1 MLIGGQDR
9 NMCFINMFHGVIY
22 FLLIL
27 LIAPQVFS
35 KTTIPNELYEGMI
48 EYELKSGSYFNALV
62 LMDDAYKESHPIRY
76 ADGLK
81 GFHIDGDVSAIIEKA
96 KNSKKDIDWFTIGK
110 IEYDNNE
117 CKPSLRAFK
126 KLKNKLTLD
135 EKQKWAFYRANCF
148 IKLGSKK
155 RAAQV
160 LNDMLG
166 GIWTS
171 YAYFNLA
178 MAYAETSQNKSTSL
192 VTLRIAESFLIKE
205 TREEKA
211 LKDRINLAAGSL
223 YLNGN
228 KPDLAL
234 EFFKKVYL
242 DSESAADALYLNGVA
257 YHELGDFRSATQAWF
272 SVKKYPLLKQSVSEA
287 YLAIPFAYEA
297 SKYTSQALEA
307 YLEASSVF
315 KNELNKID
323 KIKKL
328 LKKYG
333 VQKVLIDESEI
344 AGLQW
349 FLAKDVVTNTTRAIY
364 YNYFVKDETIYD
376 LFELH
381 AEVSMTK
388 DSMVFW
394 DTQLSVFEQA
404 LKEKHK
410 TFNSKVLVFKKKNT
424 RKLISKYKSKVDQL
438 SKHKNMTNSL
448 STNLGMTAVL
458 DSVATL
464 SSRLAT
470 LQEKVKKGGGVLK
483 DQLQQIKVLKKKIHS
498 ADTSID
504 TLLKK
509 LDTELTLLVTY
520 KLSELR
526 ASMVVNYEKAEQ
538 GLVHILETI
547 AESKQLQK
555 RTLLD
560 GRYK

>member
-1 MLIGGQDR
+1 MD
-9 NMCFINMFHGVIY
+9 FFKFFSGVILY
-22 FLLIL
+22 LIV
-27 LIAPQVFS
+27 ATFSSQVLS
-35 KTTIPNELYEGMI
+35 NTTMPNELYEGMV
-48 EYELKSGSYFNALV
+48 EFELMSGNNFNALV
-62 LMDDAYKESHPIRY
+62 LMDENYKESHPIKY
-76 ADGLK
+76 AAGLK
-81 GFHIDGDVSAIIEKA
+81 GFHIDGDVSGIIEKA
-96 KNSKKDIDWFTIGK
+96 KNSKKDIDWFTIGE

-117 CKPSLRAFK
+117 CKSSLRAFK
-126 KLKNKLTLD
+126 KLKNNLTLD

-160 LNDMLG
+160 LNDILG
-166 GIWTS
+166 GVWTS

-192 VTLRIAESFLIKE
+192 VTLRIAESFLKKE

-228 KPDLAL
+228 KPDLAVD
-234 EFFKKVYL
+234 FFKKVYL

-257 YHELGDFRSATQAWF
+257 YHELGDFRAATQAWF

-287 YLAIPFAYEA
+287 YLAIPFAYEG

-315 KNELNKID
+315 KNELNKIT
-323 KIKKL
+323 KIEKL
-328 LKKYG
+328 LEKYG

-349 FLAKDVVTNTTRAIY
+349 FLAKDVVTNTTRAMY

-394 DTQLSVFEQA
+394 KTQLSVFEKA
-404 LKEKHK
+404 LREKHK
-410 TFNSKVLVFKKKNT
+410 TFNDKVVVFKKKKT
-424 RKLISKYKSKVDQL
+424 KTLISDYRNRVEKLNQ
-438 SKHKNMTNSL
+438 HKNMSSSL
-448 STNLGMTAVL
+448 SSNLGMTAML
-458 DSVATL
+458 DSIATL
-464 SSRLAT
+464 TSRLVA
-470 LQEKVKKGGGVLK
+470 LQGKIKKGGGVLQ
-483 DQLQQIKVLKKKIHS
+483 DQIEQIKGLKKKIG
-498 ADTSID
+498 AAEVSIEA
-504 TLLKK
+504 LLKK
-509 LDTELTLLVTY
+509 LDKELTALVSY
-520 KLSELR
+520 KLLELR
-526 ASMVVNYEKAEQ
+526 TSMMTNYEKAEQ

-555 RTLLD
+555 RILLD